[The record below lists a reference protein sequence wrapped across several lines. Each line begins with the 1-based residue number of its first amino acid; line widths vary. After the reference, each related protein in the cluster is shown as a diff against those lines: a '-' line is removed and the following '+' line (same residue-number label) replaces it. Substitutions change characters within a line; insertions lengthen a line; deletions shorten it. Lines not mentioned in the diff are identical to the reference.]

1 MIKILIV
8 DDDKG
13 MVETCAKLFL
23 RQGFSTVKAYS
34 GEEAIEKIKIE
45 QDVKIIITDIRMG
58 QMNGFELLKKIKE
71 HSPAIEVIMM
81 TGYGTIQDA
90 VTAIKMGASD
100 YIIKPFTKDQIMI
113 CINRLFKIMK
123 LETDVAHLQSQ
134 LNSKYSIENI
144 IGESKLMKNVFDRI
158 RASASVDCPVLIL
171 GETGVGK
178 NLLQEQYII

>member
-1 MIKILIV
+1 
-8 DDDKG
+8 
-13 MVETCAKLFL
+13 
-23 RQGFSTVKAYS
+23 
-34 GEEAIEKIKIE
+34 
-45 QDVKIIITDIRMG
+45 
-58 QMNGFELLKKIKE
+58 
-71 HSPAIEVIMM
+71 
-81 TGYGTIQDA
+81 
-90 VTAIKMGASD
+90 MGASD